1 MSSYALL
8 PHMDTLL
15 SNPFEEYLSDL
26 MNDDDTGVVPGFDAV
41 SSFDTSSMSSSM
53 ISEEMES
60 MEAMPSSKRKRTT
73 EMTTEERSAARMV
86 RNRLSAEK
94 SRRAKKEEM
103 QSLKQENARLKQ
115 ELTLLRAEMMR
126 LEEA

>member
-1 MSSYALL
+1 
-8 PHMDTLL
+8 
-15 SNPFEEYLSDL
+15 
-26 MNDDDTGVVPGFDAV
+26 
-41 SSFDTSSMSSSM
+41 
-53 ISEEMES
+53 MES